1 MKEKLMSALKK
12 LIPCLG
18 LIILIAVFSLGSG
31 GKFLELSNLQLI
43 VKQTT
48 IVIIVGYGATFVMG
62 HGNMDLSLGGILA
75 ISSIVGWM
83 ASKASPILMI
93 PVCIITGV
101 AVAIAVGWV
110 HIALRVP
117 YFIVGLCT
125 MFIGK
130 GTAEVCAQKAN
141 IFLPSVYA
149 GLDQFWF
156 YLVCLIVV
164 FVIGHILLEY
174 TKLGRY
180 NKMIGANAQSAE
192 LSGIPINRY
201 KMYAFMASGVT
212 VGIGAFLS
220 MVRTG
225 GVTATTGSGLEMDVI
240 IGLVLGGVSL
250 SGGPKTKMYSIIL
263 GSFILTCLSNGL
275 ILVGVN
281 PSYVNAIKALVFL
294 GSVYFAYGHNSDSI
308 LV

>member
-1 MKEKLMSALKK
+1 MKEILMSALKK

-18 LIILIAVFSLGSG
+18 LVIVIAVFSLVSS
-31 GKFLELSNLQLI
+31 GKFLDLSNLQLI

-48 IVIIVGYGATFVMG
+48 IVIVVGYGATFVMG
-62 HGNMDLSLGGILA
+62 HGNMDLSIGGVLV
-75 ISSIVGWM
+75 ISAIVGWV
-83 ASKASPILMI
+83 ASKVSPALMI
-93 PVCIITGV
+93 PTCIVVGMGV
-101 AVAIAVGWV
+101 SAFVGWV

-117 YFIVGLCT
+117 YFIMGLCM
-125 MFIGK
+125 MFAGRGI
-130 GTAEVCAQKAN
+130 AEVCVQQSN

-149 GLDQFWF
+149 DLDNIWF
-156 YLVCLIVV
+156 YLICLVGFFVV
-164 FVIGHILLEY
+164 GFILLEY

-180 NKMIGANAQSAE
+180 NKMIGANAPSAE
-192 LSGIPINRY
+192 LSGIQINRY
-201 KMYAFMASGVT
+201 KMYAFLASGFT
-212 VGIGAFLS
+212 VGCGAFLS

-225 GVTATTGSGLEMDVI
+225 GVTATTGSGLEMDII

-275 ILVGVN
+275 ILGGVD
-281 PSYVNAIKALVFL
+281 PSYVNGIKALVFL
-294 GSVYFAYGHNSDSI
+294 ISVYFAYGHNSDAI